1 MKKFIS
7 NAEISTGLGNPDE
20 IWEQIYKSKE
30 WGKYPPENLIRFIA
44 RNFYNA
50 KDKNAIKVL
59 ELGLGTGAN
68 LWFCAREGFRVSGI
82 EWSKSG
88 IERFQ
93 KRMQEE
99 NLSQQIDTLLQGG
112 YAKKLDEFQDE
123 SFDAIIDVA
132 SLTCNDFDKTK
143 LIFSKLI
150 KKLKTGG
157 KFYSSTLA
165 KGLLGY
171 DKTKPN
177 FQEPKEGIYYSVGS
191 LRFEDKN
198 SLKKLYKDKNFKIE
212 SILTSILQQDKTI
225 IDKLYIV
232 EGVKC

>member
-1 MKKFIS
+1 MAKQ
-7 NAEISTGLGNPDE
+7 
-20 IWEQIYKSKE
+20 IWEDIFSSRE

-44 RNFYNA
+44 RNFYKV
-50 KDKNAIKVL
+50 KDRNKVKIL

-99 NLSQQIDTLLQGG
+99 HLIGQIDTLLQGD
-112 YAKKLDEFQDE
+112 YAQKLDELEDE

-132 SLTCNDFDKTK
+132 SLTCNDFDKTR

-150 KKLKTGG
+150 KKLKTKG

-171 DKTKPN
+171 DKTKPA
-177 FQEPKEGIYYSVGS
+177 FQEPKEGIYTHVGS

-198 SLKKLYKDKNFKIE
+198 SLKRLYKDKNFKIE
-212 SILTSILQQDKTI
+212 NILTSILEQDKTI